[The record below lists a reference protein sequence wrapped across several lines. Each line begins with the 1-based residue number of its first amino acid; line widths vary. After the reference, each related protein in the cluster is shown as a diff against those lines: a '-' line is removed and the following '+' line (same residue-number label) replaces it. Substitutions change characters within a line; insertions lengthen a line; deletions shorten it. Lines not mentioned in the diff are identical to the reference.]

1 MHNMTQD
8 PTLSQMMN
16 IRMAGDDFV
25 VGVDFI
31 TEPGEVLNP
40 SSIGHFLFLHTDHN
54 PEPLDSPRLMFL
66 MRLHTLKHIMDDPN
80 PFAWGHMVAGGTTDN
95 YLRRLVNNYDAIR
108 DSVSRSLKTGHVIR
122 LSFNSV
128 VE

>member
-1 MHNMTQD
+1 
-8 PTLSQMMN
+8 
-16 IRMAGDDFV
+16 
-25 VGVDFI
+25 
-31 TEPGEVLNP
+31 
-40 SSIGHFLFLHTDHN
+40 LFLHTDHN
-54 PEPLDSPRLMFL
+54 PEPLDSPKLMFL
-66 MRLHTLKHIMDDPN
+66 MRLHTLKHIMDDSYAV
-80 PFAWGHMVAGGTTDN
+80 AWHNMVMGGTTDN